1 MKILYGTTN
10 QAKLNFM
17 NRIVKPLGI
26 ELVGLYD
33 FDQPIPKADETGSNP
48 LENAIIK
55 ARIYYEAYKM
65 PVFSCD
71 SGLYFDGV
79 EDALQPGTHI
89 RRVNGKELSDEE
101 MIVYYSNFAKQF
113 NNQLLARY
121 KNAISFIYDD
131 QAIFNSMDASLM
143 TEPFLIIDKPHSKR
157 VKGFPLDALSVDCS
171 TNRYYYDLEN
181 EAVYKSEIDQGLI
194 DFFKTAIPTIER

>member
-1 MKILYGTTN
+1 MRLLYGTTN
-10 QAKLNFM
+10 QAKLDFM

-55 ARIYYEAYKM
+55 ARIYYDAYKM

-71 SGLYFDGV
+71 SGLYFDGI

-89 RRVNGKELSDEE
+89 RRVNGRELSDEE
-101 MIVYYSNFAKQF
+101 MIAYYSTLAKQF

-131 QAIFNSMDASLM
+131 QTIFNSMDASLM
-143 TEPFLIIDKPHSKR
+143 TEPFLIIDKPHGKR
-157 VKGFPLDALSVDCS
+157 VNGFPLDALSVDYS

-181 EAVYKSEIDQGLI
+181 EAVYKSEIDDGLLS
-194 DFFKTAIPTIER
+194 FFGNALSSIV